1 MGGWNIPLA
10 VQPAPQNPGPLDLYK
25 QGIGVQDM
33 INQQALQK
41 QAKQQ
46 NDIAL
51 QSQQIQLQQQQQDQK
66 DQQIFN
72 KSFHDANGDFSQA
85 LQDFGKNGG
94 SAAFAT
100 KAQVAR
106 ADMVAKMATA
116 TKDQLA
122 NEGGKSD
129 AIAKSAYRVL
139 QAAPEDQANVYAQE
153 RHSHLI
159 SGAYSPQDIPEQMPS
174 VEDLKSTVAHNTATQ
189 ALIKDANDA
198 RSAAAKLP
206 GEQAESRGKS
216 LTNAAQTMGGAQNQ
230 ISWTA
235 RRNMVVGNDSS
246 LADLIPEQYSPD
258 AANSVRQLGITPQ
271 QAAQTPVEK
280 RELDDFMA
288 NPPKGYKA
296 TPVDFMR
303 YKASITPMLNFNLAN
318 QTGAG
323 ATGPG
328 GAPATPADIAKK
340 FGMTQEAF
348 DQAAEKYAQTGQLP
362 AVGRGANGIALQ
374 RAIMNR
380 TGELHGGESLAANSS
395 EYKANSASLNGIQK
409 NLDNVTAFENTALKN
424 IDQVIQIAKNIP
436 DLGTRFANIP
446 VRMLSAS
453 MIGTDN
459 MSRLSTALASAQSE
473 SAKVLSSA
481 NASGVLS
488 DHARD
493 EAKDFLDG
501 NLPLSAMMAQ
511 ADQLHTDF
519 GNRHSSYAQQVADIQ
534 KRLGAKAP
542 QEQSTGGFQL
552 PAGAK
557 TATNPQNGHKIAVV
571 DGKWVDAQTGKP
583 I

>member
-10 VQPAPQNPGPLDLYK
+10 VQPAPQNPGPMDLYK
-25 QGIGVQDM
+25 QGLGIQDL
-33 INQQALQK
+33 INQQGLQK

-51 QSQQIQLQQQQQDQK
+51 QSQQIALQQQQQDQK

-72 KSFHDANGDFSQA
+72 KAFHDANGDWDAAIKGAATGGASGNFINQA
-85 LQDFGKNGG
+85 QIH
-94 SAAFAT
+94 
-100 KAQVAR
+100 R
-106 ADMVAKMATA
+106 ADTVAKMATA

-122 NEGGKSD
+122 NEAGKSD
-129 AIAKSAYRVL
+129 ALAKSAYRVL

-174 VEDLKSTVAHNTATQ
+174 VEDLKSTVAHNVATQ

-230 ISWTA
+230 IAWTA

-288 NPPKGYKA
+288 TPPKGYKD

-318 QTGAG
+318 QTGG
-323 ATGPG
+323 AAGPG
-328 GAPATPADIAKK
+328 GAPATPATIAKG
-340 FGMTQEAF
+340 FGMSQEAF
-348 DQAAEKYAQTGQLP
+348 DQAAEKYSSTGQLP

-374 RAIMNR
+374 RALMNR
-380 TGELHGGESLAANSS
+380 AGDLHPGQSLAANSS
-395 EYKANSASLNGIQK
+395 EYKANTSSLGKLQGQF
-409 NLDNVTAFENTALKN
+409 DNVSAFENTAIKN
-424 IDQVIQIAKNIP
+424 LDQVVDAGKSIP
-436 DLGTRFANIP
+436 DLGARFANVP
-446 VRMLSAS
+446 VRMISAQ
-453 MIGTDN
+453 MIGTPE
-459 MSRLSTALASAQSE
+459 MARFRTALLTAQTE
-473 SAKVLSSA
+473 AAKVLSSA

-488 DHARD
+488 DSARH
-493 EAKDFLDG
+493 ETQEILDG
-501 NLPLSAMMAQ
+501 NLSFPAMMASIN
-511 ADQLHTDF
+511 QLKTDM
-519 GNRHSSYAQQVADIQ
+519 GNRHQSYGDQISDIQ
-534 KRLGAKAP
+534 KRLGAKAS